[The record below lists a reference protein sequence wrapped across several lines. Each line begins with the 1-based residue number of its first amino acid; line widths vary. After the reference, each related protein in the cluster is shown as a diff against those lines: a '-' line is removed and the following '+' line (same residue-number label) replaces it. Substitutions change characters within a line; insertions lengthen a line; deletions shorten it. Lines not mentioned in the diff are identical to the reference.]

1 MIDAPLLALTRRRTS
16 ASSDASDAAAASE
29 NMRQLVQLR
38 WIAVAGQL
46 FTILTIQFGL
56 GVELPLAAMFGV
68 VGVLAVANLVVAALL
83 SRRQIGKSAILAAL
97 LFDVG
102 ALTAQL
108 FLSGGAGNPF
118 ISLYL
123 LQVVLGAIL
132 LEAWSV
138 WVLVIATSLCY
149 AGLTAWSLP
158 LVYPTGLVSKI
169 GTLYQWGAWTSF
181 ALNGLLLALFITRIT
196 RNLRARDE
204 NLANFRQQVAEEDG
218 IMRMG
223 LFASGAAHELST
235 PLSSLAVILNDW
247 GHMSL
252 FTANAGLA
260 GELGEMQAELE
271 RCKAIVTDILQ
282 SAGEPRG
289 EALEST
295 LAEAYLEEV
304 ACTWREVRPLVQFES
319 RYRNVDTVA
328 VITSPALR
336 QAIWSLLDNAVEA
349 GASELLLLAT
359 RTSDELVITISD
371 DGPGF
376 SNAQLSSLGKPHQS
390 SKGGGHGLGL
400 FLAASVSRRLGGRL
414 EASNGPTRGAMVRL
428 ILPLAG
434 DRPQER

>member
-1 MIDAPLLALTRRRTS
+1 MDAPLLALTRRRS
-16 ASSDASDAAAASE
+16 SGSPGASAAAASE

-38 WIAVAGQL
+38 WVAVAGQL
-46 FTILTIQFGL
+46 FTILTIHFGL
-56 GVELPLAAMFGV
+56 GVKLPLAAMFGV
-68 VGVLAVANLVVAALL
+68 VVTLAIGNLVVIALL
-83 SRRQIGKSAILAAL
+83 RRRKIGNAAILAAL
-97 LFDVG
+97 LLDVV
-102 ALTAQL
+102 ALSAQL
-108 FLSGGAGNPF
+108 YLSGGASNPF

-138 WVLVIATSLCY
+138 WILVGTTTFCY
-149 AGLTAWSLP
+149 AALTVWNLP
-158 LVYPTGLVSKI
+158 LTYPTGLVPKI
-169 GTLYQWGAWTSF
+169 GTLYQWGTWISF

-204 NLANFRQQVAEEDG
+204 NIANFRQQAAQEDG
-218 IMRMG
+218 IIRMG

-235 PLSSLAVILNDW
+235 PLSSLSVILNDW
-247 GHMSL
+247 GRMRP
-252 FTANAGLA
+252 FTANPVLA

-282 SAGEPRG
+282 SVGEPRG

-295 LAEAYLEEV
+295 LAQPYLEEV
-304 ACTWREVRPLVQFES
+304 VCAWREVRPLAQFQAA
-319 RYRNVDTVA
+319 YRDLDTAA
-328 VITSPALR
+328 VVSSAALR

-349 GASELLLLAT
+349 GASEVDLLAT
-359 RTSDELVITISD
+359 KTIDELVITVSD

-390 SKGGGHGLGL
+390 SKGDGHGLGL
-400 FLAASVSRRLGGRL
+400 FLAANVARRLGGRL
-414 EASNGPTRGAMVRL
+414 ETSNGPLQGALVRL